1 MKTIQITY
9 STFRWQKHPLLLLG
23 LCILV
28 MCGCGNLYT
37 GEETMFDPEKGEEPK
52 QESVPVMVAF
62 DDPYYNIL
70 SRGVGKID
78 PEDEYFGG
86 KMNPMNADGTPKDPK
101 EKPRFFVYAFK
112 RSNPFGYDV
121 TRADDKEICLV
132 DGSCGTQAEYARAYP
147 EERLAGHGKWAYYNG
162 NGSFVNW
169 LFTDSDKLYYSDE
182 DETAPYDFFA
192 YYHDG
197 AASGDIVRTDDRISF
212 PIKIDGSQD
221 LMCGAAELTDEQL
234 ANIDALEDEE
244 SKQKLKEF
252 YYSTYSG
259 RHNIWPIFRMRHQ
272 LAYIKVNL
280 VAGNAYGDPVFVHDI
295 RLETNTV
302 GNFVVVSKDK
312 KVGVTFDGSGVEQ
325 LPLRDV
331 VNGKAILPGEDE
343 PETETVPT
351 PENPEDNPDAG
362 EGEETPVNEEPTW
375 KKRNIQLQYNE
386 DGTIPPAIV
395 AGELLVPPGNDLI
408 LHTWLSNLDTQGQ
421 VEHTSLSLK
430 DKIKTAMDGYEING
444 VVAGKTYNLNITVY
458 GPKQISL
465 EIEASPWKNGGDINV
480 DMEDDRLEN

>member
-9 STFRWQKHPLLLLG
+9 RTFLWQKHPLLLLG
-23 LCILV
+23 LCLLV

-37 GEETMFDPEKGEEPK
+37 GEETLFDPEKGEEPK

-86 KMNPMNADGTPKDPK
+86 KMNPMNDDGKPKDPK

-132 DGSCGTQAEYARAYP
+132 DGSCGTQAEYAREYP

-182 DETAPYDFFA
+182 NQTAPYDFFA

-197 AASGDIVRTDDRISF
+197 AASGDIERTDDRISF

-221 LMCGAAELTDEQL
+221 LMCGVAELTEEQI

-259 RHNIWPIFRMRHQ
+259 RHNIWPIFRMKHQ

-302 GNFVVVSKDK
+302 GNFIVVSKDK
-312 KVGVTFDGSGVEQ
+312 KIGATFDGSGVEQ

-343 PETETVPT
+343 PETT
-351 PENPEDNPDAG
+351 PNNPEDNPDA
-362 EGEETPVNEEPTW
+362 EGDEETPVDEEPTW

-386 DGTIPPAIV
+386 DGTCPPPMV
-395 AGELLVPPGNDLI
+395 AGELLVPPGNNLV
-408 LHTWLSNLDTQGQ
+408 LHTWLSNLDTKGE
-421 VEHTSLSLK
+421 VEHTVLSLT
-430 DKIKTAMDGYEING
+430 DKIKTAMDDYEVNG
-444 VVAGKTYNLNITVY
+444 VVAGKTYNLNLTVY
-458 GPKQISL
+458 GPKEIS
-465 EIEASPWKNGGDINV
+465 IEVKATPWKNGGDINV
-480 DMEDDRLEN
+480 DIEDDRQD